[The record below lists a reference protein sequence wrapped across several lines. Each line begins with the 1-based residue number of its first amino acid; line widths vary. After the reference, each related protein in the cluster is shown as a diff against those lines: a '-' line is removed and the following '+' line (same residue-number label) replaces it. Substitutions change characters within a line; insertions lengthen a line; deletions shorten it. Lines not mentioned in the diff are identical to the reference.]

1 MSAPSLS
8 NVFSDVYI
16 SGNCT
21 VKGTLSSLAGSITS
35 QWTTS
40 GSIIYYTSGNVG
52 VGTAAPV
59 STFEVTGT
67 GFPGTALTRTAASDN
82 YGVGIQYSLI
92 SNTGSF
98 RGYYARAF
106 GGSLGTIATT
116 NQNQANGY
124 FGIDVANAG
133 LFASDTAGYSG
144 VQFYVAPTISV
155 FNTRVGI
162 GTTNPGS
169 LLTVSGGGSFGS
181 GYNAFTAPTGG
192 LIVQGNVGIG
202 TSNPGVNALQVSG
215 NVVTSG
221 FTSNATNTVFN
232 YDTLTVPFL
241 NATQVFASSITT
253 ATTGTA
259 LQVTGNLYA
268 TDTIASAN
276 PMMFRNRIINGDM
289 RISQRGTS
297 NVGVF
302 ATSCYFIDRMTN
314 YFGASSGGYT
324 AYQNTLSTNDTGPY
338 QQGFRYSANVVIT
351 STVTSN
357 PVLCGQV
364 LEGWTVQDFN
374 WGTSFGSS
382 VTISYWF
389 KSSATGTFSH
399 GIRNQ
404 GIYSYSYTGSFTYST
419 AGVWQYVSYT
429 IPPPP
434 TGSVWRTD
442 NLGSWEVWVGGSFQ
456 GSAAAGWVAGSSFGL
471 TGSANWYSTG
481 GYIAYTGFQLEKG
494 LTASPFE
501 FRPYATELAL
511 CQRYYYQITS
521 PTPGSTGVAAQVYAV
536 FGQAT
541 GVSATGFWF
550 PLNFP
555 VTMRY
560 PSFNVTNSAASNW
573 QIYNGTSSISATAI
587 TVQTDSYTT
596 SSLAFNCTVASGA
609 TAGNSYIFRTAGLT
623 GTTTAYIGISCEL

>member
-16 SGNCT
+16 TGNCT
-21 VKGTLSSLAGSITS
+21 VKGTISSLAGSITS

-40 GSIIYYTSGNVG
+40 GTAIYYNGGNVG
-52 VGTAAPV
+52 IGIASPTYKFDVYGTAHIKNVGPV
-59 STFEVTGT
+59 
-67 GFPGTALTRTAASDN
+67 A
-82 YGVGIQYSLI
+82 SLI
-92 SNTGSF
+92 IETDTNAIGQRSEIRFGIPAFTTQRAAVTSNTYAADGSDIQLF
-98 RGYYARAF
+98 TNSS
-106 GGSLGTIATT
+106 GGTTSVPRLTIMP
-116 NQNQANGY
+116 
-124 FGIDVANAG
+124 
-133 LFASDTAGYSG
+133 SG
-144 VQFYVAPTISV
+144 F
-155 FNTRVGI
+155 VGI

-169 LLTVSGGGSFGS
+169 LLTVSGAGSFGS
-181 GYNAFTAPTGG
+181 GYQAFTAPTGG

-202 TSNPGVNALQVSG
+202 TTNPGLNALQVTG

-232 YDTLTVPFL
+232 FDTLTVPFV
-241 NATQVFASSITT
+241 NATQIATSILTT
-253 ATTGTA
+253 AVTGTA
-259 LQVTGNLYA
+259 LQVSGNLYA

-302 ATSCYFIDRMTN
+302 VTSCYFIDRMTN
-314 YFGASSGGYT
+314 YFAASSGGYT

-357 PVLCGQV
+357 PVLSGQV
-364 LEGWTVQDFN
+364 IEGWMVQDFN

-404 GIYSYSYTGSFTYST
+404 GIYTYAYTGSFTYST
-419 AGVWQYVSYT
+419 AGAWQYVSYT

-456 GSAAAGWVAGSSFGL
+456 ASAAAGWNAGASFGL
-471 TGSANWYSTG
+471 SGSANWYSTG

-501 FRPYATELAL
+501 FRPFAIELAL
-511 CQRYYYQITS
+511 CQRYFTRLGGTQPYESLGSGVVIGTTQALVFC
-521 PTPGSTGVAAQVYAV
+521 PTPVPMRDISILANYTINVINVGYFQLQGNVSGAWAGAA
-536 FGQAT
+536 
-541 GVSATGFWF
+541 
-550 PLNFP
+550 
-555 VTMRY
+555 
-560 PSFNVTNSAASNW
+560 
-573 QIYNGTSSISATAI
+573 ATAI
-587 TVQTDSYTT
+587 SRDRPGTFGI
-596 SSLAFNCTVASGA
+596 SLVVTVAGGITLGNAVTMSSGGF
-609 TAGNSYIFRTAGLT
+609 TGGYIQIFN
-623 GTTTAYIGISCEL
+623 EL